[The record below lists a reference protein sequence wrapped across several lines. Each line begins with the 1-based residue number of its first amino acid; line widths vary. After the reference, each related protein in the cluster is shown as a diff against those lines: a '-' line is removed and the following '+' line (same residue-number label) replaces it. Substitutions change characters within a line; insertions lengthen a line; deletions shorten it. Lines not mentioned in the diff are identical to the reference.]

1 VNRRIVEA
9 LHQIRLLASVN
20 EEDLRAL
27 VPGAV
32 RHVYRCGNIILEL
45 GRRRIVAFV
54 RGSGREYR
62 SSVNGD
68 EVTIATYEPG
78 EIYGL
83 ECANLDVQSRSTLMA
98 TAEQTEVVVLSPIVV
113 REFLRS
119 HPLVLLAAFDRS
131 VKRGELVTNRLEE
144 VTLYD
149 VTACVAHE
157 LARQA
162 EGRDEGRVLAT
173 HSEVASWIGASEW
186 EVSKSVRRLND
197 EGLITGERHR
207 RGIVVLDRRRLA
219 ATKGNPAKCFP

>member
-1 VNRRIVEA
+1 MNRRIVEA
-9 LHQIRLLASVN
+9 LHQIRLLANVN
-20 EEDLRAL
+20 EEDLRVL
-27 VPGAV
+27 VPRAV
-32 RHVYRCGNIILEL
+32 RHVYGHGNIILEPGPKRL
-45 GRRRIVAFV
+45 VAFG

-68 EVTIATYEPG
+68 EVTVATYEPG

-119 HPLVLLAAFDRS
+119 HLLVLLAAFDLDA
-131 VKRGELVTNRLEE
+131 KRGELTTNRLEDL
-144 VTLYD
+144 TLYD

-157 LARQA
+157 LAKRA
-162 EGRDEGRVLAT
+162 EENSDDRVLVT
-173 HSEVASWIGASEW
+173 HAEFASWIGSSEG
-186 EVSKSVRRLND
+186 EVSRGVRRLNA
-197 EGLITGERHR
+197 EGLIASERHR

-219 ATKGNPAKCFP
+219 AYKKKPR